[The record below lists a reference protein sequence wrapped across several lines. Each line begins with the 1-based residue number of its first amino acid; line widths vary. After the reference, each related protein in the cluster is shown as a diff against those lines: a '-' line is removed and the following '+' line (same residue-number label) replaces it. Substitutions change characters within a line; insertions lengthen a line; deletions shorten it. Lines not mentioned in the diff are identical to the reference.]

1 MPVFGPAPYADHW
14 LPLAIAAV
22 VLVCCLP
29 LLGWWFTRPR
39 PQPAPVLPP
48 PPDVER
54 ARREALALISG
65 VGSDLASGAIDAREA
80 SQRLSRIV
88 REFLVGRGRPDVEAM
103 TLTELRADPAL
114 APVADLVGGLYRPAF
129 GPDAGDR
136 AVGAESSVA
145 AAERLVATWR

>member
-1 MPVFGPAPYADHW
+1 MPVFDPAPYADYW

-29 LLGWWFTRPR
+29 LAGWWVTRPR
-39 PQPAPVLPP
+39 PRPLPVAPP
-48 PPDVER
+48 PPDVEQG
-54 ARREALALISG
+54 RREALALISA
-65 VGSDLASGAIDAREA
+65 VRSDLASGTVDARGA

-114 APVADLVGGLYRPAF
+114 ATVADLVGGLYRPAF
-129 GPDAGDR
+129 GPDADR
-136 AVGAESSVA
+136 SVGAEASVT
-145 AAERLVATWR
+145 AAERLVASWR